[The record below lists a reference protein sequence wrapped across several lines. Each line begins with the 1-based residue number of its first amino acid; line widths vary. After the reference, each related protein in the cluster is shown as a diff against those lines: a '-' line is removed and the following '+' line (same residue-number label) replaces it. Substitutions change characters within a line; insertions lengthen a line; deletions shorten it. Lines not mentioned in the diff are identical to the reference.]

1 MDLGSAQNTT
11 TTDSSSTTG
20 LAEVYDFIVIGGG
33 TAGLVL
39 ASRLSQDPRLEVLV
53 LEAGGNHLTD
63 PRVTIPGL
71 ALSTWSDTDFDWIF
85 ETTPQDHLDGRKV
98 AQPRGKTLGGS
109 SAINL
114 NLLAYPSKIDVDNW
128 AELGNCGWDWQS
140 MLPYYQKFHT
150 FTLPSAQVR
159 ESLVLSYF
167 DDALQGTSGPIQA
180 SFGEEQGPL
189 EAAWPRTFNNLD
201 LNMTGDQLS
210 GTAFGGFSNPGT
222 IDTQTK
228 TRSFAGSAYYSA
240 AVANRTNLRVLTEAL
255 AEKIIFQGSVRDAVA
270 TGVQFIAK
278 DGVQRTI
285 NARREVIVSAGTLK
299 SPHLLELSGIGC
311 KERLESNGID
321 VVIDNPNIGENLQD
335 HAVGHMSFEVADG
348 IPSADAFRD
357 PQVAEAAMALYQ
369 SSKSGPLAA
378 STYSSAFT
386 PVNGSSGISSKCE
399 VQHFLDRYRPDQ
411 KQAENPGYRRQVE
424 LLRTMLE
431 DGDNSSAQYF
441 VGPFQLN
448 VLDGYSPLKFLKP
461 STPGDY
467 LSVLVALSH
476 PFSRGSV
483 HINSPD
489 PAQKPTLD
497 PNYLS
502 HPLDREILARHIQF
516 LETIVKT
523 EPWASLLKKDGR
535 RIPPGRYLDDLD
547 VAREQ
552 AKLMIS
558 NYHPV
563 GTCAMMPQALG
574 GVVNERLVVHGTT
587 NLRVVDASI
596 IPMQPRANIQS
607 SVYAIAERAA
617 DFIKEDLR
625 KWSEY
630 MIVREERKPVPVKR
644 SVAAK
649 ARVLWRRF
657 LSWTCFA

>member
-1 MDLGSAQNTT
+1 MVQN
-11 TTDSSSTTG
+11 
-20 LAEVYDFIVIGGG
+20 
-33 TAGLVL
+33 
-39 ASRLSQDPRLEVLV
+39 
-53 LEAGGNHLTD
+53 
-63 PRVTIPGL
+63 
-71 ALSTWSDTDFDWIF
+71 
-85 ETTPQDHLDGRKV
+85 HLDGRKV

-114 NLLAYPSKIDVDNW
+114 NLLAYPSKIDIDNW
-128 AELGNCGWDWQS
+128 AELGNCGWDWNS

-150 FTLPSAQVR
+150 LTLPSAHVR
-159 ESLVLSYF
+159 ETLALSYF

-189 EAAWPRTFNNLD
+189 EAAWPRTFNNLN

-222 IDTQTK
+222 IDPKTV

-240 AVANRTNLRVLTEAL
+240 DVASRTNLRVLTEAL
-255 AEKIIFQGSVRDAVA
+255 AEKIIFQDSAGNAVA
-270 TGVQFIAK
+270 AGVQFIAK
-278 DGVQRTI
+278 DGVRRTVYS
-285 NARREVIVSAGTLK
+285 RKEVIVSAGTLK
-299 SPHLLELSGIGC
+299 SPHILELSGIGC
-311 KERLESNGID
+311 KTRLALNGID
-321 VVIDNPNIGENLQD
+321 VVIDNPNVGENLQD
-335 HAVGHMSFEVADG
+335 HAVGHMSFEVNDG

-357 PQVAEAAMALYQ
+357 PQVAQAAMDLYQ

-386 PVNGSSGISSKCE
+386 PVNGSSGISNKGE
-399 VQHFLDRYRPDQ
+399 VQYLLDRYRFDQ
-411 KQAENPGYRRQVE
+411 EQGDNPGYKRQTE

-441 VGPFQLN
+441 LGPFQLN
-448 VLDGYSPLKFLKP
+448 VLDGYSPLQFLKP
-461 STPGDY
+461 STPGNY
-467 LSVLVALSH
+467 ISVLAALSH

-483 HINSPD
+483 HIDSPD
-489 PAQKPTLD
+489 PTEKPILD
-497 PNYLS
+497 PKYLS
-502 HPLDREILARHIQF
+502 HPLDREILSRHIQF

-535 RIPPGRYLDDLD
+535 RIPPGRYVDDLD

-563 GTCAMMPQALG
+563 GTCAMMPEALG
-574 GVVNERLVVHGTT
+574 GVVDERLVVHGTT

-617 DFIKEDLR
+617 DIILEDLGKR
-625 KWSEY
+625 SGD
-630 MIVREERKPVPVKR
+630 VPPREEPTPVPAKR
-644 SVAAK
+644 SAAAK
-649 ARVLWRRF
+649 ARVLWRRI
-657 LSWTCFA
+657 LNWTCFA

>member
-1 MDLGSAQNTT
+1 
-11 TTDSSSTTG
+11 
-20 LAEVYDFIVIGGG
+20 
-33 TAGLVL
+33 
-39 ASRLSQDPRLEVLV
+39 
-53 LEAGGNHLTD
+53 
-63 PRVTIPGL
+63 
-71 ALSTWSDTDFDWIF
+71 
-85 ETTPQDHLDGRKV
+85 
-98 AQPRGKTLGGS
+98 
-109 SAINL
+109 
-114 NLLAYPSKIDVDNW
+114 
-128 AELGNCGWDWQS
+128 

-159 ESLVLSYF
+159 ETLVLGYF

-189 EAAWPRTFNNLD
+189 EAAWPRTFNNLG

-222 IDTQTK
+222 IDPKTK
-228 TRSFAGSAYYSA
+228 ARSFAGSAYYSA
-240 AVANRTNLRVLTEAL
+240 DVANRTNLRVLTEAL
-255 AEKIIFQGSVRDAVA
+255 AEKIIFQGSARNAVA
-270 TGVQFIAK
+270 TGVQFVAK
-278 DGVQRTI
+278 DGVRITI

-299 SPHLLELSGIGC
+299 APHILELSGIGC

-321 VVIDNPNIGENLQD
+321 VVIDNPNVGENLQD
-335 HAVGHMSFEVADG
+335 HAVGHMSFEVEDG

-357 PQVAEAAMALYQ
+357 PQVAAAAMELYQ

-386 PVNGSSGISSKCE
+386 PVNGSAGISSKGE
-399 VQHFLDRYRPDQ
+399 VQHLLDRYGSEQ
-411 KQAENPGYRRQVE
+411 EQAGNLGYQRQAE

-431 DGDNSSAQYF
+431 DGDNSSAQF
-441 VGPFQLN
+441 FLGPFQLN

-461 STPGDY
+461 STPGNY
-467 LSVLVALSH
+467 ISILAALSH

-483 HINSPD
+483 HLNSSD
-489 PAQKPTLD
+489 PTQKPILD
-497 PNYLS
+497 PKYLS

-535 RIPPGRYLDDLD
+535 RIPPGRHVDNLD

-563 GTCAMMPQALG
+563 GTCAMMPKALG
-574 GVVNERLVVHGTT
+574 GVVNERLLVHGTK
-587 NLRVVDASI
+587 NLRVVDASV

-625 KWSEY
+625 MRSEDN
-630 MIVREERKPVPVKR
+630 IPREEPTPVVARR
-644 SVAAK
+644 SATAK